1 MGSSLPSLDWIALA
15 GTLGVI
21 ALYGMWRTRQ
31 RTTGAEFLT
40 GKRESHWTTIGLGI
54 IATQASAITFIST
67 PGQGFADGLGF
78 VQFYFGMPI
87 ALLVLGVWVV
97 PRYMAAG
104 VGTAYGYLERVFG
117 SRVRWLAAS
126 LFLLSRSLA
135 AGITL
140 YAPGIVLSA
149 VFGWNLNAT
158 ILVTGTVVVAYTVF
172 GGYKAVGVTQTSQMV
187 VIFSGLFAA
196 AYFLVEELPNG
207 VGLPEAWNLM
217 GVYDRTQM
225 LDWSLDPAN
234 RYTVWSGLA
243 GGFFLAMSYF
253 GTDQSQV
260 GRYLGGKSLREIR
273 VGMTFTGLIKIPMQ
287 LFILSLGLLLFT
299 TMHFRAEPLWHNP
312 AVAKVWAVDP
322 PHLELEAG
330 WHAMQID
337 RKETTEAFLLD
348 PQEETHR
355 IRLIELEAERQSLK
369 EQATLAVVQAHPG
382 LETKDTDYVFLGW
395 ALQSLPAGMLGL
407 LLAVILAGAMSSA
420 SAELNALSA
429 TTLLD
434 FGSVFGW
441 KEAPSLFFSRV
452 LTAGWG
458 IAALGVALSAS
469 LAENL
474 IQLVNMIGSLFY
486 GPILGLFVCAWIF
499 PKLPENKVFYGGIL
513 AQLTVAFLHMANVMG
528 FLDLGYLWYN
538 LIGCVAV
545 LLFAALIPQRKV

>member
-1 MGSSLPSLDWIALA
+1 MQSELATYDWLALA
-15 GTLGVI
+15 GTLGLI
-21 ALYGMWRTRQ
+21 ALYGMWKTRQ
-31 RTTGAEFLT
+31 KSTGVEFLT
-40 GKRESHWTTIGLGI
+40 GKHESHWTTIGLGI

-78 VQFYFGMPI
+78 AQFYFGMPI
-87 ALLVLGVWVV
+87 ALLVIGVWIV

-104 VGTAYGYLERVFG
+104 VSTAYGYLERVFG
-117 SRVRWLAAS
+117 SRVRLLAAA

-149 VFGWNLNAT
+149 VLGWDLNTT
-158 ILVTGTVVVAYTVF
+158 ILLTGAVVVFYTVF
-172 GGYKAVGVTQTSQMV
+172 GGYKAVGVTQTAQMT
-187 VIFSGLFAA
+187 VIFGGLFAA
-196 AYFLVEELPNG
+196 AYFLLDSLPTG
-207 VGLPEAWNLM
+207 VGLSESWNLM
-217 GVYDRTQM
+217 SVYDRTQI

-273 VGMTFTGLIKIPMQ
+273 IGLTFTSLIKIPMQ
-287 LFILSLGLLLFT
+287 LFILGLGLLLFT
-299 TMHFRAEPLWHNP
+299 TMHFTEEPLWHNP
-312 AVAKVWAVDP
+312 AVAKVWNNNP
-322 PHLELEAG
+322 EHEALDQE
-330 WHAMQID
+330 WRALQAQ
-337 RKETTEAFLLD
+337 RREAATAFAAGAENAATL
-348 PQEETHR
+348 QSMEQQ
-355 IRLIELEAERQSLK
+355 RLALK
-369 EQATLAVVQAHPG
+369 EAATADVQSTYPE

-395 ALQSLPAGMLGL
+395 ALQGLPAGMLGL

-429 TTLLD
+429 TTVID
-434 FGSVFGW
+434 FGRVFGW
-441 KEAPSLFFSRV
+441 SDQPSLLLSRL
-452 LTAGWG
+452 LTAFWG
-458 IAALGVALSAS
+458 LAALGVALSAS

-486 GPILGLFVCAWIF
+486 GPILGLFVCAWLF
-499 PKLPENKVFYGGIL
+499 PKLSENKVFFGGL
-513 AQLTVAFLHMANVMG
+513 FAQLTVALLHTANVMG
-528 FLDLGYLWYN
+528 LLDLGYLWYN

-545 LLFAALIPQRKV
+545 VLIAFLTPRKAQL

>member
-1 MGSSLPSLDWIALA
+1 MQSELATYDWLALA
-15 GTLGVI
+15 GTLGLI
-21 ALYGMWRTRQ
+21 ALYGMWKTRQ
-31 RTTGAEFLT
+31 KSTGVEFLT
-40 GKRESHWTTIGLGI
+40 GKHESHWTTIGLGI

-78 VQFYFGMPI
+78 AQFYFGMPI
-87 ALLVLGVWVV
+87 ALLVIGVWIV

-104 VGTAYGYLERVFG
+104 VSTAYGYLERVFG
-117 SRVRWLAAS
+117 SRVRLLAAA

-149 VFGWNLNAT
+149 VLGWDLNTT
-158 ILVTGTVVVAYTVF
+158 ILLTGAVVVFYTVF
-172 GGYKAVGVTQTSQMV
+172 GGYKAVGVTQTAQMT
-187 VIFSGLFAA
+187 VIFGGLFAA
-196 AYFLVEELPNG
+196 AYFLLDSLPTG
-207 VGLPEAWNLM
+207 VGLSESWDLM
-217 GVYDRTQM
+217 AVYDRTQI

-273 VGMTFTGLIKIPMQ
+273 IGLTFTSLIKIPMQ
-287 LFILSLGLLLFT
+287 LFILGLGLLLFT
-299 TMHFRAEPLWHNP
+299 TMHFTEEPLWHNP
-312 AVAKVWAVDP
+312 AVAKVWNGNPEHEALDKEWRELQSQRSEAAMAFVSGAENAAALQAMEQQRLVLKQAATVDV
-322 PHLELEAG
+322 
-330 WHAMQID
+330 
-337 RKETTEAFLLD
+337 
-348 PQEETHR
+348 
-355 IRLIELEAERQSLK
+355 
-369 EQATLAVVQAHPG
+369 QATYPD

-395 ALQSLPAGMLGL
+395 ALKGLPAGMLGL

-429 TTLLD
+429 TTVID
-434 FGSVFGW
+434 FGRVFGW
-441 KEAPSLFFSRV
+441 SDQPSLLLSRM
-452 LTAGWG
+452 LTAFWG
-458 IAALGVALSAS
+458 LAALGVALSAS

-486 GPILGLFVCAWIF
+486 GPILGLFVCAWLF
-499 PKLPENKVFYGGIL
+499 PKLPENKVFYGGL
-513 AQLTVAFLHMANVMG
+513 FAQLTVALLHTANVLGLM
-528 FLDLGYLWYN
+528 DLGYLWYN

-545 LLFAALIPQRKV
+545 VLIAFLTPQKAQL